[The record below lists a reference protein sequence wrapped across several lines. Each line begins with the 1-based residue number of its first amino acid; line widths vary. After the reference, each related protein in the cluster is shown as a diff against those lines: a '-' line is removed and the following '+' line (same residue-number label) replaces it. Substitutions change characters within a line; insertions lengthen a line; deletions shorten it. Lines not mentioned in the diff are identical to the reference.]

1 MVIDKSE
8 ADPFFKFIN
17 SVDPNIKFTQEECC
31 DNKLAFLDCLVH
43 HESNGSLSSTVYR
56 KPTHTD
62 HYLQFNSHHPL
73 IHKLGVIRT
82 LNYHADTIISEAA
95 AIDEEKDH
103 IQKSLNTC
111 GYPNWAFQKAKKTK
125 DLQPGNSVQSSTA
138 ANSTQV
144 TIPYVAC
151 TSERIKKNFKSY
163 GISSSFK
170 PINTL
175 RGKLVHV
182 KDKQAKDKQSNVVY
196 GLTCAEKDCKE
207 SYVGETKQSL
217 RARVNQHRRPSSSE
231 AQNSAVYTHIKN
243 SGHIFNPEEV
253 VVLDKEER
261 WFERGVRE
269 AIWERVEQ
277 PSLNKKGGLRFLL
290 SHAWD
295 RALKDILRRLSH
307 DQSTGSQTWWSPE
320 VLDATS

>member
-1 MVIDKSE
+1 MRLEPPDFIRFVNRLTGHVID
-8 ADPFFKFIN
+8 
-17 SVDPNIKFTQEECC
+17 
-31 DNKLAFLDCLVH
+31 
-43 HESNGSLSSTVYR
+43 G
-56 KPTHTD
+56 
-62 HYLQFNSHHPL
+62 
-73 IHKLGVIRT
+73 
-82 LNYHADTIISEAA
+82 
-95 AIDEEKDH
+95 EEKDH

-111 GYPNWAFQKAKKTK
+111 GYPNWAFQKAKKIK
-125 DLQPGNSVQSSTA
+125 DLQPGNSVQSSIAT
-138 ANSTQV
+138 NSTQV

-151 TSERIKKNFKSY
+151 TSDMSERSKKNFKSY
-163 GISSSFK
+163 GIFTSFK

-207 SYVGETKQSL
+207 SYVGETKQCL
-217 RARVNQHRRPSSSE
+217 RARVNQHRRPSCSSSE
-231 AQNSAVYTHIKN
+231 AQNSEVYTHIKN

-277 PSLNKKGGLRFLL
+277 PSLNKKGDYVFFCHMRG
-290 SHAWD
+290 
-295 RALKDILRRLSH
+295 
-307 DQSTGSQTWWSPE
+307 TGH
-320 VLDATS
+320 